1 MKIGDFLKTTKGK
14 VVTLASGAGVIA
26 VGIAIAVL
34 MQGSG
39 YRSIAVNGFEGMVSV
54 AGNKNNGNVYV
65 GQNLYSGDDV
75 TVASESSLTMCM
87 DGDKYVY
94 ADADTHFSL
103 EASSPKEDSRI
114 KINLAEGSELNELKN
129 KLADGESYVV
139 DTPNST
145 MSVRGTTFRVTVY
158 KGEDGLWYTLLEV
171 INGTVEV
178 ALKTEDGTYNGVV
191 EKFGEGQAAMIRGN
205 SDFSEFI
212 VGEENEVVLLFDY
225 KMLPEGAVSRV
236 VEILTY
242 LEDNVIVGDVEAQ
255 HMAED
260 EEASATDAATE
271 ADGEVNEEAE
281 AEAETAEEEA
291 EDDDLAGEN
300 TATNEAKLEAHVH
313 TPGEWMVVISPS
325 CGSQGARQQ
334 FCTECNALLAS
345 EFLPATGN
353 HIRGHWVTIGYGACN
368 YEGAEQEECPNC
380 GAVFGTRSTGYG
392 EHTYSGGSCVVC
404 GQSYPS
410 YAPATSQTVSESTE
424 HVHSWKPTAHT
435 YNRDDGTC
443 SHSLVC
449 TICSETMSG
458 LCSPQLDV
466 EKDDFVCSDCG
477 YVGCSSN

>member
-39 YRSIAVNGFEGMVSV
+39 YRSIAVNGFEGTVSV

-103 EASSPKEDSRI
+103 EASSPKDDSRI

-171 INGTVEV
+171 IDGTVEV

-212 VGEENEVVLLFDY
+212 VGEENEVVLIFDY

-281 AEAETAEEEA
+281 AEAEAVEETEEET
-291 EDDDLAGEN
+291 EAGEGAAT
-300 TATNEAKLEAHVH
+300 TAANAEAHVH
-313 TPGEWMVVISPS
+313 TPGEWMIVISPS

-404 GQSYPS
+404 GQSDPS
-410 YAPATSQTVSESTE
+410 YVVESA
-424 HVHSWKPTAHT
+424 HVHSWSWVQTFDREFGFTHT
-435 YNRDDGTC
+435 GTC
-443 SHSLVC
+443 SCGQTRSGRC
-449 TICSETMSG
+449 DSPFPEQETETTTCST
-458 LCSPQLDV
+458 
-466 EKDDFVCSDCG
+466 CG
-477 YVGCSSN
+477 GKYEY

>member
-39 YRSIAVNGFEGMVSV
+39 YRSIAVNGFEGTVSV
-54 AGNKNNGNVYV
+54 AGNKNNGNVYI

-103 EASSPKEDSRI
+103 EASSPKDDSRI

-212 VGEENEVVLLFDY
+212 VGEENEVVLIFDY

-271 ADGEVNEEAE
+271 ADGEVNEEPE
-281 AEAETAEEEA
+281 AAEEEA
-291 EDDDLAGEN
+291 EDDALAGEN
-300 TATNEAKLEAHVH
+300 AATNEAKLEAHVH

-392 EHTYSGGSCVVC
+392 EHTYSGGKCVVC
-404 GQSYPS
+404 GQSDP
-410 YAPATSQTVSESTE
+410 TIQTVSGSTE
-424 HVHSWKPTAHT
+424 HVHSWERTAHT
-435 YNRDDGTC
+435 YNDDYTC

-449 TICSETMSG
+449 TICGETMSG
-458 LCSPQLDV
+458 PCSPQLGDV
-466 EKDDFVCSDCG
+466 QERAVCSDCG
-477 YVGCSSN
+477 YVGCF

>member
-39 YRSIAVNGFEGMVSV
+39 YRSIAVNGFEGTVSV

-191 EKFGEGQAAMIRGN
+191 EKFDEGQAAMIRGN

-212 VGEENEVVLLFDY
+212 VGEENEVVLIFDY

-271 ADGEVNEEAE
+271 VDGEVNEEAE
-281 AEAETAEEEA
+281 TEPEAVEEKA

-300 TATNEAKLEAHVH
+300 AATNEAKSEAHVH
-313 TPGEWMVVISPS
+313 TPGEWMIVISPS

-380 GAVFGTRSTGYG
+380 GAVFDTRSTGYG
-392 EHTYSGGSCVVC
+392 EHTYSGGKCVVC
-404 GQSYPS
+404 GQSDP
-410 YAPATSQTVSESTE
+410 TIQTVSGSTE
-424 HVHSWKPTAHT
+424 HVHSWERTAHT
-435 YNRDDGTC
+435 YNDDNTC

-449 TICSETMSG
+449 TICGETMSG
-458 LCSPQLDV
+458 LCSPQLVD
-466 EKDDFVCSDCG
+466 ELDISVCSVCG
-477 YVGCSSN
+477 NERCIH

>member
-39 YRSIAVNGFEGMVSV
+39 YRSIAVNGFEGTVSV

-103 EASSPKEDSRI
+103 EASSPKDDSRI

-171 INGTVEV
+171 IDGTVEV

-255 HMAED
+255 HMDED
-260 EEASATDAATE
+260 EEPSATDAATE
-271 ADGEVNEEAE
+271 ADSEVNEKAE
-281 AEAETAEEEA
+281 AEPETTEEEA
-291 EDDDLAGEN
+291 EDDALAGEN
-300 TATNEAKLEAHVH
+300 AATNEAKSEAHVH
-313 TPGEWMVVISPS
+313 TPGEWMIVISPS

-380 GAVFGTRSTGYG
+380 GAVFDTRSTGYG

-404 GQSYPS
+404 GQKDPS
-410 YAPATSQTVSESTE
+410 YSPVVQTAGCSHVWSSYTQTVNPDNGEFSHSRTCTLCGQSESG
-424 HVHSWKPTAHT
+424 P
-435 YNRDDGTC
+435 
-443 SHSLVC
+443 
-449 TICSETMSG
+449 
-458 LCSPQLDV
+458 CSPPYISDDNPV
-466 EKDDFVCSDCG
+466 ERCSICLKN
-477 YVGCSSN
+477 YLQE

>member
-14 VVTLASGAGVIA
+14 VVTLASGTGVIA

-39 YRSIAVNGFEGMVSV
+39 YRSIAVNGFEGTVSV

-171 INGTVEV
+171 IDGTVEV

-212 VGEENEVVLLFDY
+212 VGEENEVVLIFDY

-260 EEASATDAATE
+260 EEASGTNAVTETEGDTAA
-271 ADGEVNEEAE
+271 EVEAE
-281 AEAETAEEEA
+281 AESEAVEETEEET
-291 EDDDLAGEN
+291 EAGEGAAT
-300 TATNEAKLEAHVH
+300 TAANAEAHVH
-313 TPGEWMVVISPS
+313 TPGEWMIVISPS

-353 HIRGHWVTIGYGACN
+353 HTRGHWVTIGYGACN

-404 GQSYPS
+404 GQADPDYE
-410 YAPATSQTVSESTE
+410 TVSTSTE
-424 HVHSWKPTAHT
+424 
-435 YNRDDGTC
+435 C
-443 SHSLVC
+443 SHVWKYQFLETEDYVPYHIGTYTKCGETTGEERC
-449 TICSETMSG
+449 TINDEYTECS
-458 LCSPQLDV
+458 
-466 EKDDFVCSDCG
+466 VCG
-477 YVGCSSN
+477 RPMG

>member
-39 YRSIAVNGFEGMVSV
+39 YRSIAVNGFEGTVSV

-171 INGTVEV
+171 IDGTVEV

-212 VGEENEVVLLFDY
+212 VGEENEVVLIFDY

-271 ADGEVNEEAE
+271 ADSEVNEEAE
-281 AEAETAEEEA
+281 AEPETAEEEA

-300 TATNEAKLEAHVH
+300 AATNEAKLEAHVH
-313 TPGEWMVVISPS
+313 TPGEWMIVISPS

-345 EFLPATGN
+345 EFLPASGN

-380 GAVFGTRSTGYG
+380 GAVFDTRSTGYG

-404 GQSYPS
+404 GQADPDYE
-410 YAPATSQTVSESTE
+410 TVSTSTE
-424 HVHSWKPTAHT
+424 CSHVWKYQFLETEDYVPYHI
-435 YNRDDGTC
+435 GTC
-443 SHSLVC
+443 TKCGETTGEERC
-449 TICSETMSG
+449 TINDEYTECS
-458 LCSPQLDV
+458 
-466 EKDDFVCSDCG
+466 VCG
-477 YVGCSSN
+477 RPMG

>member
-39 YRSIAVNGFEGMVSV
+39 YRSIAVNGFEGTVSV

-87 DGDKYVY
+87 DGDKFVY

-103 EASSPKEDSRI
+103 EASSPKDDSRI

-171 INGTVEV
+171 ISGTVEV
-178 ALKTEDGTYNGVV
+178 ALKTEDGTYNGIVAQ
-191 EKFGEGQAAMIRGN
+191 FGEGQVAMVRGN
-205 SDFSEFI
+205 SEFSEFI
-212 VGEENEVVLLFDY
+212 VGEENEEILIFDY
-225 KMLPEGAVSRV
+225 KQLPENAVPRV
-236 VEILTY
+236 EMIISFLK
-242 LEDNVIVGDVEAQ
+242 DNMIVGDIEEQ
-255 HMAED
+255 HLED
-260 EEASATDAATE
+260 EEEASDGNVTTE
-271 ADGEVNEEAE
+271 ASGDVEEDDK
-281 AEAETAEEEA
+281 AEEEA
-291 EDDDLAGEN
+291 EVEEAEADA
-300 TATNEAKLEAHVH
+300 NEASENASTAAADTEAHVH
-313 TPGEWMVVISPS
+313 TPGEWMIVISPS
-325 CGSQGARQQ
+325 CGAQGARQQ
-334 FCTECNALLAS
+334 FCTECNALLAA
-345 EFLPATGN
+345 ELLPASGN
-353 HIRGHWVTIGYGACN
+353 HIRGHWVTTLYGACN
-368 YEGAEQEECPNC
+368 YEGTEQEECPNC

-404 GQSYPS
+404 GQSDPS
-410 YAPATSQTVSESTE
+410 YAPATSQTVSGSTE
-424 HVHSWKPTAHT
+424 HVHSWERTAHT
-435 YNRDDGTC
+435 YNDDNTC

-449 TICSETMSG
+449 TICGETMSG
-458 LCSPQLDV
+458 LCSPQLVD
-466 EKDDFVCSDCG
+466 ELDISVCSVCG
-477 YVGCSSN
+477 NERCIH

>member
-1 MKIGDFLKTTKGK
+1 MKIGDFIKTTKGK

-39 YRSIAVNGFEGMVSV
+39 YRSIAVNGFEGTVSV

-271 ADGEVNEEAE
+271 ADSEVNEEAE
-281 AEAETAEEEA
+281 AEPETAEEEA
-291 EDDDLAGEN
+291 EDDALAGEN
-300 TATNEAKLEAHVH
+300 AATNEAKPEAHVH
-313 TPGEWMVVISPS
+313 TPGEWMIVISPS

-392 EHTYSGGSCVVC
+392 EHTYSGGSCLVC
-404 GQSYPS
+404 GQTDPS
-410 YAPATSQTVSESTE
+410 YVVAETTSA
-424 HVHSWKPTAHT
+424 HVHSWSWEQTFDQNKGVFTHM
-435 YNRDDGTC
+435 GTC
-443 SHSLVC
+443 SCGLTQSGEC
-449 TICSETMSG
+449 DPISENEQNTIPCS
-458 LCSPQLDV
+458 
-466 EKDDFVCSDCG
+466 KCG
-477 YVGCSSN
+477 GTYGQQ

>member
-26 VGIAIAVL
+26 VGIAVAVL

-39 YRSIAVNGFEGMVSV
+39 YRSIAVNGLEGTVNV
-54 AGNKNNGNVYV
+54 IGEKNNGNAYV

-103 EASSPKEDSRI
+103 EASNPKDDSRI
-114 KINLAEGSELNELKN
+114 KINLDAGSELNELKN

-171 INGTVEV
+171 IDGTVEV

-191 EKFGEGQAAMIRGN
+191 EKFGEGQAAMVRGN
-205 SDFSEFI
+205 SEFSEFI

-225 KMLPEGAVSRV
+225 NMLPEGAVSRV

-255 HMAED
+255 HLGDD
-260 EEASATDAATE
+260 EEATGTDAATE
-271 ADGEVNEEAE
+271 AGGDTAAE
-281 AEAETAEEEA
+281 AEEDAEPEAVEEEA
-291 EDDDLAGEN
+291 EDDALAGEN
-300 TATNEAKLEAHVH
+300 AATNEAKPEAHVH
-313 TPGEWMVVISPS
+313 TPGEWMIVISPS

-404 GQSYPS
+404 GQKDPS
-410 YAPATSQTVSESTE
+410 YSPVVQTAGCSHVWSEYRQTVN
-424 HVHSWKPTAHT
+424 P
-435 YNRDDGTC
+435 DDTF
-443 SHSLVC
+443 SHSRTCMLCGQIDSGPCSPPYISNENPVE
-449 TICSETMSG
+449 ICSICLG
-458 LCSPQLDV
+458 KYGQ
-466 EKDDFVCSDCG
+466 
-477 YVGCSSN
+477 

>member
-14 VVTLASGAGVIA
+14 VVMLASGAGVIA

-39 YRSIAVNGFEGMVSV
+39 YRSIAVNGFEGTVSV

-103 EASSPKEDSRI
+103 EASSPKDDSRI

-225 KMLPEGAVSRV
+225 KILPEGAVSRV

-260 EEASATDAATE
+260 EEPSATDAATE

-281 AEAETAEEEA
+281 AEPETAEEEA
-291 EDDDLAGEN
+291 EDDALAGEN
-300 TATNEAKLEAHVH
+300 ATINEAKSEAHVH
-313 TPGEWMVVISPS
+313 TPGEWMIVISPS

-345 EFLPATGN
+345 EFLPASGN
-353 HIRGHWVTIGYGACN
+353 HIRGHWVAIGYGACN

-404 GQSYPS
+404 GQKDPS
-410 YAPATSQTVSESTE
+410 YSPVVQT
-424 HVHSWKPTAHT
+424 
-435 YNRDDGTC
+435 
-443 SHSLVC
+443 
-449 TICSETMSG
+449 
-458 LCSPQLDV
+458 
-466 EKDDFVCSDCG
+466 
-477 YVGCSSN
+477 VGCSHVWGEYTQDEITNDGEASHSRTCTLCGQIESGPCDLSDGICKYCGRESQ

>member
-39 YRSIAVNGFEGMVSV
+39 YRSIAVNGFEGTVSV

-103 EASSPKEDSRI
+103 EASSPKDDSRI

-171 INGTVEV
+171 IDGTVEV

-271 ADGEVNEEAE
+271 VDGEVNEEAE
-281 AEAETAEEEA
+281 TEPEAVEEKA

-300 TATNEAKLEAHVH
+300 AATNEAKPEAHVH
-313 TPGEWMVVISPS
+313 TPGEWMIVISPS

-404 GQSYPS
+404 GQKDPS
-410 YAPATSQTVSESTE
+410 YSPVVQTAGCSHVWGEYTQDEITNDGEASHSRTCTLCGQSES
-424 HVHSWKPTAHT
+424 
-435 YNRDDGTC
+435 GQ
-443 SHSLVC
+443 
-449 TICSETMSG
+449 
-458 LCSPQLDV
+458 CSPPYISDDNPV
-466 EKDDFVCSDCG
+466 ERCSICLKN
-477 YVGCSSN
+477 YLQE

>member
-14 VVTLASGAGVIA
+14 VVMLASGAGVIA

-39 YRSIAVNGFEGMVSV
+39 YRSIAVNGFEGTVSV

-171 INGTVEV
+171 IDGTVEV

-212 VGEENEVVLLFDY
+212 VGEENEVVLIFDY

-260 EEASATDAATE
+260 EEASGTNAVTETEGDTAA
-271 ADGEVNEEAE
+271 EVEAE
-281 AEAETAEEEA
+281 AESEAVEETEEET
-291 EDDDLAGEN
+291 EAGEGAAT
-300 TATNEAKLEAHVH
+300 TAANAEAHVH
-313 TPGEWMVVISPS
+313 TPGEWMIVISPS

-404 GQSYPS
+404 GQADPDYE
-410 YAPATSQTVSESTE
+410 TVSTSTE
-424 HVHSWKPTAHT
+424 CSHVWKYQFLETEDYVPYHI
-435 YNRDDGTC
+435 GTC
-443 SHSLVC
+443 TKCGETTGEERC
-449 TICSETMSG
+449 TINDEYTECS
-458 LCSPQLDV
+458 
-466 EKDDFVCSDCG
+466 VCG
-477 YVGCSSN
+477 RPMG

>member
-1 MKIGDFLKTTKGK
+1 MKIGDLLKTTKGK

-26 VGIAIAVL
+26 VGIVIAVL

-39 YRSIAVNGFEGMVSV
+39 YRSIAVNGFEGTVSV

-103 EASSPKEDSRI
+103 EASSPKDDSRI

-171 INGTVEV
+171 IDGTVEV

-212 VGEENEVVLLFDY
+212 VGEENEVVLIFDY

-281 AEAETAEEEA
+281 AEPETAEEEA
-291 EDDDLAGEN
+291 EDDALAGEN
-300 TATNEAKLEAHVH
+300 AATNEAKSEAHVH
-313 TPGEWMVVISPS
+313 TPGEWMIVISPS

-404 GQSYPS
+404 GQADPDYE
-410 YAPATSQTVSESTE
+410 TVSTSTE
-424 HVHSWKPTAHT
+424 CSHVWKYQFLETEDYVPYHI
-435 YNRDDGTC
+435 GTC
-443 SHSLVC
+443 TKCGETTGEERC
-449 TICSETMSG
+449 TINDEYTECS
-458 LCSPQLDV
+458 
-466 EKDDFVCSDCG
+466 VCG
-477 YVGCSSN
+477 RPMG

>member
-1 MKIGDFLKTTKGK
+1 MKIGDLLKTTKGK

-26 VGIAIAVL
+26 VGIVIAVL

-39 YRSIAVNGFEGMVSV
+39 YRSIAVNGFEGTVSV

-114 KINLAEGSELNELKN
+114 KINLDAGSELNELKN

-171 INGTVEV
+171 IDGTVEV

-225 KMLPEGAVSRV
+225 KILPEGAVSRV

-281 AEAETAEEEA
+281 AEPETAEEEA
-291 EDDDLAGEN
+291 EDDALAGEN
-300 TATNEAKLEAHVH
+300 ATINEAKSEAHVH
-313 TPGEWMVVISPS
+313 TPGEWMIVISPS

-404 GQSYPS
+404 GQKDPS
-410 YAPATSQTVSESTE
+410 YAPATTQTVSGGS
-424 HVHSWKPTAHT
+424 
-435 YNRDDGTC
+435 TC
-443 SHSLVC
+443 SHSWRYTPLDEDDTQNFSHQKDC
-449 TICSETMSG
+449 LLCGQSEIESCIMDS
-458 LCSPQLDV
+458 
-466 EKDDFVCSDCG
+466 EKQFCKYCG
-477 YVGCSSN
+477 RPIG

>member
-14 VVTLASGAGVIA
+14 VVTLASGAGVIT

-39 YRSIAVNGFEGMVSV
+39 YRSIAVNGLEGTVNV
-54 AGNKNNGNVYV
+54 IGEKNNGNAYV

-75 TVASESSLTMCM
+75 SVASASSLTMCM

-103 EASSPKEDSRI
+103 EASNPKDDSRI
-114 KINLAEGSELNELKN
+114 KINLDAGSELNELKN

-171 INGTVEV
+171 IDGTVEV

-191 EKFGEGQAAMIRGN
+191 ERFGEGQAAMVRGN
-205 SDFSEFI
+205 SEFSEFI

-225 KMLPEGAVSRV
+225 NMLPEGAVSRV

-255 HMAED
+255 HLGDD
-260 EEASATDAATE
+260 EEATGTDAATE
-271 ADGEVNEEAE
+271 AGGDTAAE
-281 AEAETAEEEA
+281 AEEDAEPEAVEEDTEEGEAA
-291 EDDDLAGEN
+291 EDVEGAAT
-300 TATNEAKLEAHVH
+300 TAANAEAHVH
-313 TPGEWMVVISPS
+313 TPGEWMIVISPS

-345 EFLPATGN
+345 EFLPASGN
-353 HIRGHWVTIGYGACN
+353 HIRGHWVTTLYGACN
-368 YEGAEQEECPNC
+368 YEGTEQEECPNC

-392 EHTYSGGSCVVC
+392 EHTYSGGKCVVC
-404 GQSYPS
+404 GQSDPS
-410 YAPATSQTVSESTE
+410 YSQTVSGNSVCNHDWGQGWIQTVNANMRTASHSRTCILCGQSESGPCNPSLPDRETE
-424 HVHSWKPTAHT
+424 TT
-435 YNRDDGTC
+435 TC
-443 SHSLVC
+443 S
-449 TICSETMSG
+449 ICGGKYE
-458 LCSPQLDV
+458 
-466 EKDDFVCSDCG
+466 
-477 YVGCSSN
+477 Y

>member
-1 MKIGDFLKTTKGK
+1 MKIGDLLKTTKGK

-39 YRSIAVNGFEGMVSV
+39 YRSIAVNGFEGTVSV

-103 EASSPKEDSRI
+103 EASSPKDDSRI

-171 INGTVEV
+171 IDGTVEV

-191 EKFGEGQAAMIRGN
+191 EKFGEGQAAMVRGN
-205 SDFSEFI
+205 SDFSEFV

-281 AEAETAEEEA
+281 AEPEAAEEEA
-291 EDDDLAGEN
+291 EDDALAGEN
-300 TATNEAKLEAHVH
+300 AATNEAKLEAHVH
-313 TPGEWMVVISPS
+313 TPGEWMIVISPS

-380 GAVFGTRSTGYG
+380 GAVFDTRSTGYG

-404 GQSYPS
+404 GQKDPS
-410 YAPATSQTVSESTE
+410 YSPATSQTVSESTE

>member
-39 YRSIAVNGFEGMVSV
+39 YRSIAVNVLEGTVNV
-54 AGNKNNGNVYV
+54 TGEKNNGNAYV

-75 TVASESSLTMCM
+75 TVASASSLTMCM

-103 EASSPKEDSRI
+103 EASKPNDDSRI
-114 KINLAEGSELNELKN
+114 KINLDEGSELNELKN

-158 KGEDGLWYTLLEV
+158 KGADGLWYTLLEV

-191 EKFGEGQAAMIRGN
+191 ERFGEGQSAMIRGN
-205 SDFSEFI
+205 SDFSEFV
-212 VGEENEVVLLFDY
+212 VGEENEVVLIFDY

-271 ADGEVNEEAE
+271 ADSEVNEEAE

-291 EDDDLAGEN
+291 EDDALAGEN
-300 TATNEAKLEAHVH
+300 AATNEAKLEAHVH

-345 EFLPATGN
+345 EFLPASGN

-404 GQSYPS
+404 GQKDPSYPPVVQTAGCS
-410 YAPATSQTVSESTE
+410 HVWSRYTQTVNPDNGEF
-424 HVHSWKPTAHT
+424 
-435 YNRDDGTC
+435 
-443 SHSLVC
+443 SHSRTC
-449 TICSETMSG
+449 TLCGQSESG
-458 LCSPQLDV
+458 LCDPPYAP
-466 EKDDFVCSDCG
+466 DDPDARCSICEIV
-477 YVGCSSN
+477 YIQ

>member
-39 YRSIAVNGFEGMVSV
+39 YRSIAVNGFEGTVSV

-103 EASSPKEDSRI
+103 EASSPKDDSRI

-255 HMAED
+255 HMDED
-260 EEASATDAATE
+260 EEPSATDAATE
-271 ADGEVNEEAE
+271 ADSEVNEKAE
-281 AEAETAEEEA
+281 AEPETTEEEA
-291 EDDDLAGEN
+291 EDDALAGEN
-300 TATNEAKLEAHVH
+300 AATNEAKPEAHVH
-313 TPGEWMVVISPS
+313 TPGEWMIVISPS

-380 GAVFGTRSTGYG
+380 GAVFDTRSTGYG

-404 GQSYPS
+404 GQKDPS
-410 YAPATSQTVSESTE
+410 YSPVVQTAGCSHVWSSYTQTVNPDNGEFSHSRTCTLCGQSESG
-424 HVHSWKPTAHT
+424 P
-435 YNRDDGTC
+435 
-443 SHSLVC
+443 
-449 TICSETMSG
+449 
-458 LCSPQLDV
+458 CSPPYISDDNPV
-466 EKDDFVCSDCG
+466 ERCSICLKN
-477 YVGCSSN
+477 YLQE

>member
-39 YRSIAVNGFEGMVSV
+39 YRSIAVNGFEGTVSV

-103 EASSPKEDSRI
+103 EASSPKDDSRI

-212 VGEENEVVLLFDY
+212 VGEENEVVLIFDY

-281 AEAETAEEEA
+281 AEPETAEEEA
-291 EDDDLAGEN
+291 EDDALAGEN
-300 TATNEAKLEAHVH
+300 AATNEAKLEAHVH

-380 GAVFGTRSTGYG
+380 GAVFGTRSTG
-392 EHTYSGGSCVVC
+392 
-404 GQSYPS
+404 
-410 YAPATSQTVSESTE
+410 
-424 HVHSWKPTAHT
+424 
-435 YNRDDGTC
+435 
-443 SHSLVC
+443 
-449 TICSETMSG
+449 
-458 LCSPQLDV
+458 
-466 EKDDFVCSDCG
+466 SDA
-477 YVGCSSN
+477 

>member
-39 YRSIAVNGFEGMVSV
+39 YRSIAVNGFEGTVSV

-171 INGTVEV
+171 IDGTVEV

-281 AEAETAEEEA
+281 AELEAAEEEA
-291 EDDDLAGEN
+291 EDDALAGEN
-300 TATNEAKLEAHVH
+300 AATNEAKPEAHVH
-313 TPGEWMVVISPS
+313 TPGEWMIVISPS

-380 GAVFGTRSTGYG
+380 GAVFDTRSTGYG
-392 EHTYSGGSCVVC
+392 EHTYSGGYCVVC
-404 GQSYPS
+404 GQKDPS
-410 YAPATSQTVSESTE
+410 YSPATSQTVSGSTE
-424 HVHSWKPTAHT
+424 HVHSWERTAHT
-435 YNRDDGTC
+435 YNDDDTC

-449 TICSETMSG
+449 TICGETMSG
-458 LCSPQLDV
+458 PCSPQLGDV
-466 EKDDFVCSDCG
+466 QERAVCSDCG
-477 YVGCSSN
+477 YVGCFY

>member
-14 VVTLASGAGVIA
+14 VVTLASGAGVVA

-39 YRSIAVNGFEGMVSV
+39 YRSIAVNGFEGTVSV

-212 VGEENEVVLLFDY
+212 VGEENEVVLIFDY

-271 ADGEVNEEAE
+271 ADSEVNEEAE
-281 AEAETAEEEA
+281 AEPEAVEEEA

-300 TATNEAKLEAHVH
+300 AATNEAKPEAHVH
-313 TPGEWMVVISPS
+313 TPGEWMIVISPS

-345 EFLPATGN
+345 EFLPASGN

-380 GAVFGTRSTGYG
+380 GAVFDTRSTGYG
-392 EHTYSGGSCVVC
+392 EHTYSGGKCVVC
-404 GQSYPS
+404 GQKDPS
-410 YAPATSQTVSESTE
+410 YSPVVQTAGCSHVWSRYTQTVN
-424 HVHSWKPTAHT
+424 PD
-435 YNRDDGTC
+435 NGGF
-443 SHSLVC
+443 SHSRTCTLCGQIESGPCNPQFPGYQGEVC
-449 TICSETMSG
+449 TIC
-458 LCSPQLDV
+458 
-466 EKDDFVCSDCG
+466 KG
-477 YVGCSSN
+477 YYIEY

>member
-39 YRSIAVNGFEGMVSV
+39 YRSIAVNGFEGTVSV

-103 EASSPKEDSRI
+103 EASSPKDDSRI

-212 VGEENEVVLLFDY
+212 VGEENEVVLIFDY

-271 ADGEVNEEAE
+271 ADSEVNEKAE
-281 AEAETAEEEA
+281 AEPETTEEEA
-291 EDDDLAGEN
+291 EDDALAGEN
-300 TATNEAKLEAHVH
+300 AATNEAKPEAHVH
-313 TPGEWMVVISPS
+313 TPGEWMIVISPS

-380 GAVFGTRSTGYG
+380 GAVFDTRSTGYG

-404 GQSYPS
+404 GQKDPS
-410 YAPATSQTVSESTE
+410 YSPVVQTAGCSHVWSSYTQTVNPDNGEFSHSRTCTLCGQSESG
-424 HVHSWKPTAHT
+424 P
-435 YNRDDGTC
+435 
-443 SHSLVC
+443 
-449 TICSETMSG
+449 
-458 LCSPQLDV
+458 CSPPYISDDNPV
-466 EKDDFVCSDCG
+466 ERCSICLKN
-477 YVGCSSN
+477 YLQE

>member
-1 MKIGDFLKTTKGK
+1 MKIGDLLKTTKGK

-39 YRSIAVNGFEGMVSV
+39 YRSIAVNGFEGTVSV

-103 EASSPKEDSRI
+103 EASSPKDDSRI

-171 INGTVEV
+171 IDGTVEV

-191 EKFGEGQAAMIRGN
+191 EKFGEGQAAMVRGN

-212 VGEENEVVLLFDY
+212 VGEENEVVLIFDY

-271 ADGEVNEEAE
+271 ADSEVNEEAE
-281 AEAETAEEEA
+281 AEPEAAEEEA
-291 EDDDLAGEN
+291 EDDALAGEN
-300 TATNEAKLEAHVH
+300 AATNEAKPEAHVH
-313 TPGEWMVVISPS
+313 TPGEWMIVISPS

-404 GQSYPS
+404 GQTDPS
-410 YAPATSQTVSESTE
+410 YVVAETTSA
-424 HVHSWKPTAHT
+424 HVHSWSWEQTFDQNKGVFTHM
-435 YNRDDGTC
+435 GTC
-443 SHSLVC
+443 SCGLTQSGEC
-449 TICSETMSG
+449 DPISENEQNTIPCS
-458 LCSPQLDV
+458 
-466 EKDDFVCSDCG
+466 KCG
-477 YVGCSSN
+477 GTYGQQ

>member
-39 YRSIAVNGFEGMVSV
+39 YRSIAVNGFEGTVSV

-129 KLADGESYVV
+129 KLAAGESYVV

-171 INGTVEV
+171 IDGTVEV

-191 EKFGEGQAAMIRGN
+191 EKFGEGQAAMVRGN
-205 SDFSEFI
+205 SDFSEFV

-281 AEAETAEEEA
+281 AEPETAEEEA
-291 EDDDLAGEN
+291 EDDALAGEN
-300 TATNEAKLEAHVH
+300 AATNEAKLEAHVH

-345 EFLPATGN
+345 EFLPASGN

-404 GQSYPS
+404 GQKDPS
-410 YAPATSQTVSESTE
+410 YSPVVQT
-424 HVHSWKPTAHT
+424 A
-435 YNRDDGTC
+435 GC
-443 SHSLVC
+443 SHVWSSYTQKVIQGSASHSRKCTLCGQTESGQCDPSFAAQGRKC
-449 TICSETMSG
+449 TICGGT
-458 LCSPQLDV
+458 
-466 EKDDFVCSDCG
+466 
-477 YVGCSSN
+477 YVQ

>member
-14 VVTLASGAGVIA
+14 VVTLASGTGVIA

-39 YRSIAVNGFEGMVSV
+39 YRSIAVNGFEGTVSV

-171 INGTVEV
+171 IDGTVEV

-212 VGEENEVVLLFDY
+212 VGEENEVVLIFDY

-260 EEASATDAATE
+260 EEASGTNAVTETEGDTAA
-271 ADGEVNEEAE
+271 EVEAE
-281 AEAETAEEEA
+281 AESEAVEETEEET
-291 EDDDLAGEN
+291 EAGEGAAT
-300 TATNEAKLEAHVH
+300 TAANAEAHVH
-313 TPGEWMVVISPS
+313 TPGEWMIVISPS

-404 GQSYPS
+404 GQADPDYE
-410 YAPATSQTVSESTE
+410 TVSTSTE
-424 HVHSWKPTAHT
+424 CSHVWKYQFLETEDYVPYHI
-435 YNRDDGTC
+435 GTC
-443 SHSLVC
+443 TKCGETTGEERC
-449 TICSETMSG
+449 TINDEYTECS
-458 LCSPQLDV
+458 
-466 EKDDFVCSDCG
+466 VCG
-477 YVGCSSN
+477 RPMG

>member
-39 YRSIAVNGFEGMVSV
+39 YRSIAVNGFEGTVSV

-158 KGEDGLWYTLLEV
+158 KGADGLWYTLLEV

-271 ADGEVNEEAE
+271 ADSEVNEEAE
-281 AEAETAEEEA
+281 AEPEAVEETEEET
-291 EDDDLAGEN
+291 EAGEGAAT
-300 TATNEAKLEAHVH
+300 TAANAEAHVH
-313 TPGEWMVVISPS
+313 TPGEWMIVISPS

-345 EFLPATGN
+345 EFLPASGN

-404 GQSYPS
+404 GQKDPS
-410 YAPATSQTVSESTE
+410 YSPVVQTAGCSHVWSKYRQTVS
-424 HVHSWKPTAHT
+424 P
-435 YNRDDGTC
+435 NDGTA
-443 SHSLVC
+443 SHSRTCTLCGQIDSGPCNPQYIPDDNPDVTC
-449 TICSETMSG
+449 TICGGDYS
-458 LCSPQLDV
+458 
-466 EKDDFVCSDCG
+466 
-477 YVGCSSN
+477 Y

>member
-14 VVTLASGAGVIA
+14 VVTLASGTGVIA

-39 YRSIAVNGFEGMVSV
+39 YRSIAVNGFEGTVSV

-171 INGTVEV
+171 IDGTVEV

-212 VGEENEVVLLFDY
+212 VGEENEVVLIFDY

-281 AEAETAEEEA
+281 AEPETAEEEA
-291 EDDDLAGEN
+291 EDDALAGEN
-300 TATNEAKLEAHVH
+300 AATNEAKLEAHVH
-313 TPGEWMVVISPS
+313 TPGEWMIVISPS

-353 HIRGHWVTIGYGACN
+353 HTRGHWVTIGYGACN

-404 GQSYPS
+404 GQADPDYE
-410 YAPATSQTVSESTE
+410 TVSTSTE
-424 HVHSWKPTAHT
+424 CSHVWKYQFLETEDYVPYHI
-435 YNRDDGTC
+435 GTC
-443 SHSLVC
+443 TKCGETTGEERC
-449 TICSETMSG
+449 TINDEYTECS
-458 LCSPQLDV
+458 
-466 EKDDFVCSDCG
+466 VCG
-477 YVGCSSN
+477 RPMG

>member
-1 MKIGDFLKTTKGK
+1 MKIGDFIKTTKGK

-39 YRSIAVNGFEGMVSV
+39 YRSIAVNGFEGTVSV

-103 EASSPKEDSRI
+103 EASSPKDDSRI

-171 INGTVEV
+171 IDGTVEV

-281 AEAETAEEEA
+281 AEPETAEEEA
-291 EDDDLAGEN
+291 EDDALAGEN
-300 TATNEAKLEAHVH
+300 AATNEAKLEAHVH
-313 TPGEWMVVISPS
+313 TPGEWMIVISPS

-392 EHTYSGGSCVVC
+392 EHTYSGGYCVVC
-404 GQSYPS
+404 GQSDPS
-410 YAPATSQTVSESTE
+410 YSPVVQTAGCSHVWSSYTQTVNPDNG
-424 HVHSWKPTAHT
+424 KF
-435 YNRDDGTC
+435 
-443 SHSLVC
+443 SHSRTCRLC
-449 TICSETMSG
+449 GQSDSG
-458 LCSPQLDV
+458 LCDPPYILDNLDT
-466 EKDDFVCSDCG
+466 KCSICG
-477 YVGCSSN
+477 GTYREQ